1 MGPESYIGSV
11 RNKTPKGEFMK
22 PNNKKQSVLW
32 TSLAVFAVACS
43 SGGALTGK
51 LDGGETAT
59 QLGLKVQASSAAVT
73 AIVEAT
79 NLTVESGEAC
89 VEEIRLKLPEG
100 LTCAD
105 AGFVAQAGITCE
117 EEQEEEDEGVVTK
130 SKIKIAGPFLFD
142 LVKGTSTPSLAD
154 LAIPSGAYRET
165 EFRFGPVCNMGG
177 ETTITLNG
185 TMLDSLAVAHP
196 FALNLEYEEELEI
209 DSPTDVQVLED
220 QANGLFASIVLDNW
234 FAAVDFVGC
243 IDDGDLVETNGVI
256 EINKDADINGNCEN
270 IYEDLVESI
279 KDSMEFEDPD
289 HDDDGVDDNED
300 NHDNDPNHE

>member
-1 MGPESYIGSV
+1 MGLKGYIGIV
-11 RNKTPKGEFMK
+11 MNQNPKEKIMKTQ
-22 PNNKKQSVLW
+22 NKKQSMLW

-43 SGGALTGK
+43 GGAGSLSGK

-59 QLGLKVQASSAAVT
+59 QLGLKVQASSTAAN

-79 NLTVESGEAC
+79 NLTVASGEAC

-100 LTCAD
+100 ITCAD

-117 EEQEEEDEGVVTK
+117 EELEDEDGAMVTK
-130 SKIKIAGPFLFD
+130 SKIKVAGPFLFD

-154 LAIPSGAYRET
+154 IAIPSGSYRET

-185 TMLDSLAVAHP
+185 TMLDSTSAAHP
-196 FALNLEYEEELEI
+196 FDLKLEYEEELEI
-209 DSPTDVQVLED
+209 DSPTDVQVLEG

-243 IDDGDLVETNGVI
+243 IDDGDLVETSGVI
-256 EINKDADINGNCEN
+256 EINKDAVHNGACDN

-289 HDDDGVDDNED
+289 HDDDGIDDSEDDNSSD
-300 NHDNDPNHE
+300 D